1 MHNCTVIIM
10 AGGQGSRLKRLGR
23 FVSKAALIV
32 FDQPMLMRHLDHLL
46 EAGFH
51 SILISTNPLH
61 YPMLDALVSSYRET
75 IASEGIADADLR
87 VLNNPAHVDGPTEG
101 LLAALRHVHTP
112 RALMVLVD
120 EFIRSNSFGAFAE
133 RVTDSHEYCEVSE
146 WIDIEES
153 KRGGYV
159 TVVDGFVVSHI
170 EATGILNAESYP
182 STGTSLMNTA
192 DVIMD
197 AEAFLQKQPGA
208 SSIGDFM
215 EYRAAVLKRQV
226 RALMGPDFVNINT
239 PDFLLL
245 ANLYAAMER
254 HGAGSTVYPEMA
266 RLADFMRKSIH
277 EQY

>member
-46 EAGFH
+46 EAGFRN
-51 SILISTNPLH
+51 IIVSTNPLH
-61 YPMLDALVSSYRET
+61 YPMLDALVGSYRET
-75 IASEGIADADLR
+75 ITGEGIIDARLS
-87 VLNNPAHVDGPTEG
+87 VLNNPAHVAGPTEG
-101 LLAALRHVHTP
+101 LLGALREVRTP
-112 RALMVLVD
+112 RTLMVLVD
-120 EFIRSNSFGAFAE
+120 EFIRANSFAAFAQ
-133 RVTDSHEYCEVSE
+133 RVDDHQEYCEISE

-159 TVVDGFVVSHI
+159 TVVDGVIVSHI
-170 EATGILNAESYP
+170 EDTGILNAESYP
-182 STGTSLMNTA
+182 STGTSLMNTT
-192 DVIMD
+192 DVMAD
-197 AEAFLQKQPGA
+197 AEAFLRQQPGA

-215 EYRAAVLKRQV
+215 EYRAAVVRRRV
-226 RALMGPDFVNINT
+226 RALLGPDFVNINT

-254 HGAGSTVYPEMA
+254 HGTGSALYEQMG
-266 RLADFMRKSIH
+266 RLADTIRKTIH